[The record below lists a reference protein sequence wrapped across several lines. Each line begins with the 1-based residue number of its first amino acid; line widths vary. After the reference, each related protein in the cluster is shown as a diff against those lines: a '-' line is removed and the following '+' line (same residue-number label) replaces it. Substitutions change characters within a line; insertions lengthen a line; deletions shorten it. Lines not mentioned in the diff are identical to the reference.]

1 MNKVVKYVVIFGTV
15 GVTGVV
21 GYFLYKKFFGK
32 KNRSSLEPPKL
43 PPANV
48 PVKDIDL
55 IKASNNSSNS
65 ITPPSKTPF
74 TNSTSGNLFRAYI
87 NDTFPNYARQI
98 DLDRTGN
105 FNNSYIRRAWADY
118 GQQYTDLINKSNY
131 SQTGVPM
138 VVVKNKADSVTKEFW
153 KSSNYL
159 NDLLNRLT

>member
-1 MNKVVKYVVIFGTV
+1 MNKTLKYVIIFGTV

-21 GYFLYKKFFGK
+21 GYFLYKKYFSK
-32 KNRSSLEPPKL
+32 KDRLPTLPPPKGQSTNEL
-43 PPANV
+43 
-48 PVKDIDL
+48 DL
-55 IKASNNSSNS
+55 IKASNNSSNA
-65 ITPPSKTPF
+65 ITPPSKAPF

-98 DLDRTGN
+98 DLDRTGS

-138 VVVKNKADSVTKEFW
+138 VVVNNKADSVTKEFW

-159 NDLLNRLT
+159 NDLLNRLS